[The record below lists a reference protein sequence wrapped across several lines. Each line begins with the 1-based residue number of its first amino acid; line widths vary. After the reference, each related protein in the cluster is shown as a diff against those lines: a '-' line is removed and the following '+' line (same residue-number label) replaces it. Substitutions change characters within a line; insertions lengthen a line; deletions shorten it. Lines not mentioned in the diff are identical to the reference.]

1 MRSLLSG
8 VVLLG
13 LLAAGCK
20 KDPAPAAAPPEPAAP
35 ARPAPAEAPA
45 HAGPAPAAPN
55 APATPPPGT
64 LAAEDAGSGGPDAS
78 VPAPAAKLPSPRW
91 ETLPG
96 WIGFATVKP
105 EAKVERFWTPAH
117 PKAQVIAFSET
128 WKGVPEGARVKLLS
142 ASGTQ
147 DGTYLGSSTEP
158 YGCEG
163 NTAEMAAFGADKPFP
178 EGPVWVLPPDA
189 QGAESVPVRE
199 VPRAELSADL
209 LKRAGAAKAKDKD
222 VRAFEVGGLTFVLA
236 KTARLKG
243 KLTLFHEGK
252 AVTIEELGKGDMEG
266 TDASPL
272 DLSSPDEVGVPQVI
286 AAFRFGADGPLAV
299 VLGSRS
305 YEGQNFWL
313 ATRSGGEVKMTRDE
327 GEYLYFC
334 AF

>member
-1 MRSLLSG
+1 
-8 VVLLG
+8 V
-13 LLAAGCK
+13 
-20 KDPAPAAAPPEPAAP
+20 
-35 ARPAPAEAPA
+35 
-45 HAGPAPAAPN
+45 N
-55 APATPPPGT
+55 
-64 LAAEDAGSGGPDAS
+64 
-78 VPAPAAKLPSPRW
+78 AKLPAPRW

-105 EAKVERFWTPAH
+105 EAKVERFWTPNH
-117 PKAQVIAFSET
+117 PRAQVIAFGEA

-142 ASGTQ
+142 SSGTQ
-147 DGTYLGSSTEP
+147 DGTYLGTSTEP
-158 YGCEG
+158 YGCES

-209 LKRAGAAKAKDKD
+209 LKRAGAAKAKDKE
-222 VRAFEVGGLTFVLA
+222 VRAYEAGGLTFVLA

-252 AVTIEELGKGDMEG
+252 AVATEELGKGDMEG

-272 DLSSPDEVGVPQVI
+272 DVSSPDEVGVPHPL
-286 AAFRFGADGPLAV
+286 AAFRFGAEGPLAV

-313 ATRSGGEVKMTRDE
+313 ATRQGNAVKMSRDN